1 MKNLG
6 HILKRYCIVLT
17 VALFFAIWGNSVV
30 NSSMIGSVSKMTEPE
45 AAALVDSSPPQP
57 APEPATILLLGT
69 GLAGLAGLSRRMKRE
84 QGTYQSRL
92 STRSA
97 AIQ

>member
-6 HILKRYCIVLT
+6 HILKRSFIVLT
-17 VALFFAIWGNSVV
+17 VALFFAIWGNSMV
-30 NSSMIGSVSKMTEPE
+30 NSSMIGSVSKMIEPE
-45 AAALVDSSPPQP
+45 AAALVDSAPPQP

-84 QGTYQSRL
+84 PGAYQSR
-92 STRSA
+92 SSVRPS